1 MNMSELRTPMR
12 VDSANQDGMQVDSV
26 YGYKSS
32 AETLGMSRM
41 ASERVMN
48 SLSSQNYSGSRGQN
62 SFAVK
67 SRVLS
72 QVAGRVCGLIM
83 DDHEGRIMHR
93 MRQSLIFS
101 LIGFMVA
108 TSGIARGA
116 LIQPNTERKYPDIAA
131 DVNGV
136 VNYNYS
142 NGQGTFTMRNTPF
155 LLATGPDAAQEATIL
170 PTADGTRVQNVSVAL
185 DSTGNLVNSTS
196 NNYSLYGSTTVA
208 GQTFTGLLL
217 QGTPTSFGAQDNG
230 SFDMFELG
238 IKVTGGALADAFG
251 SNAYMLIR
259 PELQSSFTGAFDSN
273 FTAQKATSN
282 TRGNYTP
289 PAPVPEPATWMI
301 LVGGGAG
308 LAMFNRRRLRLAA
321 QNLE

>member
-12 VDSANQDGMQVDSV
+12 VDSANQDGMQVGSV
-26 YGYKSS
+26 FGHKSS
-32 AETLGMSRM
+32 AGSLGMSRM

-62 SFAVK
+62 SIAVK

-72 QVAGRVCGLIM
+72 RVTGRVCGLIM

-131 DVNGV
+131 DVSGV

-142 NGQGTFTMRNTPF
+142 NGQGTFTMRNTC
-155 LLATGPDAAQEATIL
+155 LLY
-170 PTADGTRVQNVSVAL
+170 
-185 DSTGNLVNSTS
+185 TS
-196 NNYSLYGSTTVA
+196 PSPRDRQKSRM
-208 GQTFTGLLL
+208 
-217 QGTPTSFGAQDNG
+217 P
-230 SFDMFELG
+230 
-238 IKVTGGALADAFG
+238 
-251 SNAYMLIR
+251 
-259 PELQSSFTGAFDSN
+259 SSA
-273 FTAQKATSN
+273 
-282 TRGNYTP
+282 
-289 PAPVPEPATWMI
+289 
-301 LVGGGAG
+301 
-308 LAMFNRRRLRLAA
+308 
-321 QNLE
+321 